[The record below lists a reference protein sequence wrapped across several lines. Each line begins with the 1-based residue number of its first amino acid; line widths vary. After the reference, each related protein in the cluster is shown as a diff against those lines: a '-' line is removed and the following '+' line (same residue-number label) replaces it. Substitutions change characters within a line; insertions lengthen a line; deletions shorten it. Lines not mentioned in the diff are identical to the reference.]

1 MRGTLKENE
10 KRMKG
15 KGKEMKGN
23 GNGNGNE
30 RNMEGIRK
38 EHESNMQGSELK

>member
-1 MRGTLKENE
+1 
-10 KRMKG
+10 MK
-15 KGKEMKGN
+15 

-38 EHESNMQGSELK
+38 EHESNMQGNELK